1 MGHVRSHGDRS
12 TQVLGRRAGVCARAG
27 TAQRARAGT
36 TPRERRRKRRTA
48 HLVALLSPLGEN
60 DARKSS
66 RLGLGLGLGLDLY
79 WGSLGI
85 LGLCLAFNRQF
96 LASFSIRWG

>member
-66 RLGLGLGLGLDLY
+66 RLGLGLDLY